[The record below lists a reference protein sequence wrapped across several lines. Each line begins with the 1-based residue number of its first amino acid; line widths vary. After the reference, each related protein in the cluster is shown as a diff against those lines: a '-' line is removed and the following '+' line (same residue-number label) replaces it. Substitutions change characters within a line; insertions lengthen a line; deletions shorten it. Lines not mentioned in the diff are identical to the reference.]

1 MTQGACTQNHEPAG
15 KEEERG
21 QAKEHS
27 NRLSGIGNDDL
38 FFPIRTERWSGVMG
52 ADEVVQT
59 ELVIGIHKNGIDPQL
74 RLAGPADRRQPHREG
89 PGLPRNMQVQLE

>member
-1 MTQGACTQNHEPAG
+1 
-15 KEEERG
+15 
-21 QAKEHS
+21 
-27 NRLSGIGNDDL
+27 
-38 FFPIRTERWSGVMG
+38 MG

-89 PGLPRNMQVQLE
+89 PGLPRNMQMQLEQVSRLQSFESGP